1 VFVRAKSRKH
11 AILVSMTPTITH
23 DRREET
29 IEAKTLWFQSLSMA
43 ERMEMFCSFV
53 DLALSINPKLQE
65 LKDAKPASGRI
76 QIISATRG

>member
-1 VFVRAKSRKH
+1 M
-11 AILVSMTPTITH
+11 LMTPTITH

-53 DLALSINPKLQE
+53 DLALSINPQLQE
-65 LKDAKPASGRI
+65 QKDAKPASGRI
-76 QIISATRG
+76 QILSATRG